1 METGNWK
8 EVRENIDSELEEM
21 IWKRFE
27 ELSDGE
33 PDCDLAMINI
43 ENITNVLIKDFPV
56 LKDYKDI
63 LYDDVHETFCES
75 GEIIISDE
83 LDEILDEDRN
93 YIVGIDFTRTDL
105 WNEEVY
111 EDYVSNPE
119 EWGFGEEQIEYMKE
133 TLENINKWRE
143 SNKGRDTYL

>member
-1 METGNWK
+1 MENTTWE

-33 PDCDLAMINI
+33 PDCDNAFINV

-56 LKDYKDI
+56 LKDYKGD
-63 LYDDVHETFCES
+63 LYDEVHNTFCEN
-75 GEIIISDE
+75 GDIIISDE

-93 YIVGIDFTRTDL
+93 YSGDFDFTRTDL

-111 EDYVSNPE
+111 EDYVSDPE
-119 EWGFGEEQIEYMKE
+119 EWGFGEDEIKYMKE

-143 SNKGRDTYL
+143 MKC